1 MKIEV
6 ASWETIYIYPMSI
19 WYTYMWT
26 STYMQWFKGKRGND
40 LREKEERSNLAE
52 VWLGDIREDENGEY
66 TGAGIHIYMCVYL
79 WWEADVK
86 ACEYVRL
93 VTLFFN
99 L

>member
-40 LREKEERSNLAE
+40 LREKEGRPNLAE

-66 TGAGIHIYMCVYL
+66 TGAGIHIYICVYT
-79 WWEADVK
+79 
-86 ACEYVRL
+86 CGGRL
-93 VTLFFN
+93 MSN
-99 L
+99 